1 MKHRL
6 FTVIA
11 ASVMALS
18 SYAQIGSSTSRTIQ
32 THVQQ
37 EKYEISYARR
47 YNRLYAGLGIGMAS
61 VSGEY
66 KNESFTTPTISAP
79 GCLEFGWT
87 IGFPLL
93 KTTDLFL
100 ETGLDFAPRFFEGDA
115 SDDTHVELY
124 GVTLGIPVNL
134 TYRFNIGNRRFISP
148 YAGLSLGV
156 SPCESDFDDT
166 HDRGGGEWECISS
179 SLYTGLQ
186 LGVNFDLK
194 HLHLGIGWYKNL
206 SNLMCDIDDTSNT
219 YNYGKDP
226 KMKYSDIRFRIGY
239 TFSRKVKKR
248 IQ

>member
-1 MKHRL
+1 MKRRL

-11 ASVMALS
+11 ASVLALS

-47 YNRLYAGLGIGMAS
+47 YNRLYAGFGIGKAS
-61 VSGEY
+61 EIGEC
-66 KNESFTTPTISAP
+66 KNEPFTSSISGP

-93 KTTDLFL
+93 KKADLFL
-100 ETGLDFAPRFFEGDA
+100 ETGLDFTPKFLEGVA
-115 SDDTHVELY
+115 SDETEIDVV
-124 GVTLGIPVNL
+124 GTLFEIPINL
-134 TYRFNIGNRRFISP
+134 TYRLNVGNRNFISP
-148 YAGLSLGV
+148 YAGLSVGINPWLDLRV
-156 SPCESDFDDT
+156 DDS
-166 HDRGGGEWECISS
+166 RGGYGNYDGPP
-179 SLYTGLQ
+179 LYAGLQ
-186 LGVNFDLK
+186 LGVNFDIK
-194 HLHLGIGWYKNL
+194 RFHLGFGWYKNL
-206 SNLMCDIDDTSNT
+206 SNLMCEE
-219 YNYGKDP
+219 YNGYWEYTGIKDEP